1 MDENRNEMTPPEN
14 IEEVPKTALTFEIS
28 EEEGV
33 LIIKDEEPEVE
44 ITVEATETAPADEPE
59 GEFTIPDSFEIS
71 DKYSSENYVEDRFS
85 IRATYVPRFTEV
97 SETYRM
103 KGDPRPVQKPEP
115 EDNTPLGR
123 ESDAIR
129 LDPTAELERE
139 GEVGKV
145 VVTTTPQRI
154 VEPIDESVTM
164 FKFSGGEH
172 IEGGEEIPTAPRVPA
187 EMEEEAETTT
197 EVVVEEVDI
206 FAPIDV
212 EITTEEVENSSD
224 EPYVM
229 PDPTLSEQLSTE
241 RESDP
246 LELPLGADDPTDTRG
261 EFNNY
266 GQRDEMKDKFLDR
279 LMSVKVRLVSCVI
292 VLAALLA
299 VEIMGFFGIKATA
312 FFGIDRLPY
321 APLIID
327 LQFVLCLAL
336 IAIPEIG
343 RVIKSFSR
351 KTVLPE
357 INIILSLIVVI
368 SYSAIIY
375 ASGISGYMTL
385 GLLFATQ
392 VFMSILASYYRIKA
406 EFISFRVAS
415 RNTAKNVIDLKMT
428 RELPRENLA
437 LDGAVDEYKSVTARM
452 FPTAFVSG
460 FFKNTDK
467 NRENSMNTV
476 INIVISLGIAIVTS
490 VVSFFL
496 GDGFSSG
503 AQAFAVVYMLAVP
516 TFSILIHKI
525 PLKHALA
532 LSESEEGTFI
542 GERALYDA
550 SSIDVLTYLDTD
562 VFGEEDVSIRNVHLY
577 GNAGNMPKA
586 MKHMYALFSVV
597 GGPLDF
603 VFSQAL
609 ERKSS
614 QAKDIVIEEDGI
626 SGVLDGHRIYAGTL
640 EYMKRKGVQIPGE
653 DLRTPVTIHT
663 STKLLYGAEDS
674 KVFVRFSIRY
684 SFSEEFTMIL
694 PYLKEQKIIPLIY
707 TRDPNITVELVK
719 FLTSGE
725 DVIRIMK
732 KNVPPQREERL
743 FRRIDSSIV
752 TYSDKEEVFNMLILA
767 RNYTAFQA
775 TQEVTEL
782 ISMMVG
788 AALGVLIALG
798 EMFVIPVSA
807 LASWQVVWC
816 LVLYIRSKLRF
827 GIDKKEKGNQ

>member
-1 MDENRNEMTPPEN
+1 M
-14 IEEVPKTALTFEIS
+14 
-28 EEEGV
+28 
-33 LIIKDEEPEVE
+33 
-44 ITVEATETAPADEPE
+44 
-59 GEFTIPDSFEIS
+59 
-71 DKYSSENYVEDRFS
+71 EDRFS

-490 VVSFFL
+490 MVFL
-496 GDGFSSG
+496 RVRRHS
-503 AQAFAVVYMLAVP
+503 
-516 TFSILIHKI
+516 
-525 PLKHALA
+525 
-532 LSESEEGTFI
+532 LSYICWLFLPSLF
-542 GERALYDA
+542 LYTKF
-550 SSIDVLTYLDTD
+550 LL
-562 VFGEEDVSIRNVHLY
+562 
-577 GNAGNMPKA
+577 NMP
-586 MKHMYALFSVV
+586 
-597 GGPLDF
+597 
-603 VFSQAL
+603 
-609 ERKSS
+609 
-614 QAKDIVIEEDGI
+614 
-626 SGVLDGHRIYAGTL
+626 
-640 EYMKRKGVQIPGE
+640 
-653 DLRTPVTIHT
+653 
-663 STKLLYGAEDS
+663 
-674 KVFVRFSIRY
+674 
-684 SFSEEFTMIL
+684 
-694 PYLKEQKIIPLIY
+694 
-707 TRDPNITVELVK
+707 
-719 FLTSGE
+719 
-725 DVIRIMK
+725 
-732 KNVPPQREERL
+732 
-743 FRRIDSSIV
+743 
-752 TYSDKEEVFNMLILA
+752 
-767 RNYTAFQA
+767 
-775 TQEVTEL
+775 
-782 ISMMVG
+782 
-788 AALGVLIALG
+788 
-798 EMFVIPVSA
+798 
-807 LASWQVVWC
+807 
-816 LVLYIRSKLRF
+816 
-827 GIDKKEKGNQ
+827 